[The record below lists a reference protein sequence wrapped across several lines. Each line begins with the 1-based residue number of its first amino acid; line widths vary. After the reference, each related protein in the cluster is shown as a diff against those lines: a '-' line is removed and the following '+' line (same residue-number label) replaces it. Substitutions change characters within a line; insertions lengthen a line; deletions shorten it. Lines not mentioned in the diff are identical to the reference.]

1 MLTQRYKLIA
11 LGLLFLILFIST
23 PAELMAQ
30 ETTLYDRLGGQV
42 GIEAVVDEFLLNV
55 AGDER
60 INAYFS
66 GVDLERLGRLL
77 TEQICEATGGPC
89 TYTGRN
95 MGQAHAGLGI
105 TEADFNALVE
115 DLVKALDTFVVPEQT
130 QNQLLAILASLKEDI
145 VAAPANEK

>member
-66 GVDLERLGRLL
+66 EIDLERLGRLL

-89 TYTGRN
+89 TYTGRS

-130 QNQLLAILASLKEDI
+130 QSQLLAILASLKEDI